1 MSLRNILDAMILL
14 PLAVVHHSDGWVLGG
29 ASFALAIIVGWLTG
43 RSMARHA
50 VGPAEQRYIARA
62 CLMLWSLIGLFLV
75 SAFALPSPY
84 RFVIPSVL
92 FFAIPLLMY
101 RWSNRRQLLR
111 ARELHQTRLKR

>member
-1 MSLRNILDAMILL
+1 MALGGIHLSE
-14 PLAVVHHSDGWVLGG
+14 GWALGG
-29 ASFALAIIVGWLTG
+29 ASFVFAVVAGWFVG
-43 RSMARHA
+43 RSTARRA
-50 VGPAEQRYIARA
+50 VGPAEQRYVTRT
-62 CLMLWSLIGLFLV
+62 CLMLWGLIGLFLA

-111 ARELHQTRLKR
+111 ARELHQARLKR